1 MKFELF
7 GRLKKHN
14 AAPPTT
20 SQMRKP
26 PVEKV
31 NEYAAS
37 GMPEAEI
44 IKTLKSAGYSFREI
58 DAALNS
64 ALKSGVGTEAY
75 NEDASLQGST
85 TDSEMLEPL
94 TIIPEENK
102 VVAPQVFDGAMDDG
116 SDKIN
121 IEELEEVVN
130 SIADEKM
137 RVFKIDLEKSTNS
150 IIGFAEKLNSVST
163 GLEAMKSSEES
174 LNVDA
179 EKRIGELHARI
190 DEIEPKLLGLER
202 AFKDIMPNLV
212 DSIRELKE
220 IIHGMQK
227 TNASKKE
234 ETFED
239 SFLNEDSELISKLK

>member
-14 AAPPTT
+14 APPAAPP
-20 SQMRKP
+20 MRKP

-31 NEYAAS
+31 NEYAAA

-75 NEDASLQGST
+75 NEDTSLQGSAPNA
-85 TDSEMLEPL
+85 EMLEPL
-94 TIIPEENK
+94 TLLPEENK
-102 VVAPQVFDGAMDDG
+102 IVAPQVFEGKDDG
-116 SDKIN
+116 FDKIN

-150 IIGFAEKLNSVST
+150 IVGFAEKLNSVST
-163 GLEAMKSSEES
+163 GLESMKSTRETTDA
-174 LNVDA
+174 DA

-239 SFLNEDSELISKLK
+239 SFLNDDSEIISKLK

>member
-7 GRLKKHN
+7 GRLKKHT
-14 AAPPTT
+14 APQATPP
-20 SQMRKP
+20 MRKP

-31 NEYAAS
+31 NEYAAA

-64 ALKSGVGTEAY
+64 ALKTGVGTEAY

-85 TDSEMLEPL
+85 PNAEMLEPL
-94 TIIPEENK
+94 TILPEENK
-102 VVAPQVFDGAMDDG
+102 IVAPQVFEGDEG

-137 RVFKIDLEKSTNS
+137 REFKIDVEKSTNRIIVFSEKDLIFS
-150 IIGFAEKLNSVST
+150 I
-163 GLEAMKSSEES
+163 
-174 LNVDA
+174 
-179 EKRIGELHARI
+179 
-190 DEIEPKLLGLER
+190 
-202 AFKDIMPNLV
+202 
-212 DSIRELKE
+212 
-220 IIHGMQK
+220 
-227 TNASKKE
+227 
-234 ETFED
+234 
-239 SFLNEDSELISKLK
+239 